1 MPKRFICDTN
11 GIHKHGIRRQ
21 SRLQGRRDMSAVV
34 KEKQAKKSVLVPAL
48 KPLKKDVKVQA
59 RMDSELKQAA
69 EEVFQE
75 LGVSATE
82 AIRMFYTQVKLQQG
96 IPFALKIPNAVTLA
110 AIEEAENAE
119 ALETIED
126 VDNFFD
132 SL

>member
-1 MPKRFICDTN
+1 
-11 GIHKHGIRRQ
+11 
-21 SRLQGRRDMSAVV
+21 MSAVV

>member
-1 MPKRFICDTN
+1 
-11 GIHKHGIRRQ
+11 
-21 SRLQGRRDMSAVV
+21 MSTSV
-34 KEKQAKKSVLVPAL
+34 KEKRVKRPVSASASPSC
-48 KPLKKDVKVQA
+48 KKDVKVQA

-96 IPFALKIPNAVTLA
+96 IPFALKIPNAATLI
-110 AIEEAENAE
+110 AIEEAENTE
-119 ALETIED
+119 SLETIED
-126 VDNFFD
+126 VEEFFD